1 MTKISSEFIHVLV
14 KQLCFKALNN
24 RLFFAKKEVNEK
36 GVKDQEVRR
45 KLVDLDWGDFY
56 IGFRSR

>member
-45 KLVDLDWGDFY
+45 KLVDLD
-56 IGFRSR
+56 